1 MNTTL
6 PASPTASR
14 TPDDIAFELSSYRD
28 SIRSGMQSHT
38 EALHV
43 AHAQPSHRQLAGTVL
58 LHTIGSAQQY
68 LQTLMRTSV
77 TPSAVVQFIAR
88 RPMMVGVMAAA
99 TAGLVVMA
107 GPRRL
112 FGWAAKAAA
121 VWRIASAIHHN

>member
-1 MNTTL
+1 MTATL
-6 PASPTASR
+6 PAAPTVRR

-28 SIRSGMQSHT
+28 IIRSGMQSHF
-38 EALHV
+38 EALHA
-43 AHAQPSHRQLAGTVL
+43 AHAQPSHRQLADKVL
-58 LHTIGSAQQY
+58 LSAIGSAQQY
-68 LQTLMRTSV
+68 LQTFVRTSV

-99 TAGLVVMA
+99 AAGAVVMA

-112 FGWAAKAAA
+112 LGWAAKAAA